1 VGNRDVVK
9 SPDDVQQRGGLRD
22 VVTFHAG
29 DAWTCRRFIFT
40 EDLPLPKK
48 RRFTDEEIAR
58 IEYLREQG
66 WSYHAIARRLKRDPS
81 SILRI
86 VNGERGLNRRS
97 KQRKPWRCPGCGGR
111 QLRKECLTCEIREKQ
126 NARTREK
133 RQARKD
139 ADDAQRWSQ
148 AIQRKRRDEDWFINN
163 IMGGFKGLADV
174 DLGSLPVDKPHGE
187 KF

>member
-1 VGNRDVVK
+1 M
-9 SPDDVQQRGGLRD
+9 
-22 VVTFHAG
+22 
-29 DAWTCRRFIFT
+29 
-40 EDLPLPKK
+40 PKK

-97 KQRKPWRCPGCGGR
+97 KQCKPWRCPKCGGR

-126 NARTREK
+126 NARTTEK

-139 ADDAQRWSQ
+139 ADDAQRWHQ

-163 IMGGFKGLADV
+163 IMGGFKGLANV
-174 DLGSLPVDKPHGE
+174 DLGPLPIAKPPRE